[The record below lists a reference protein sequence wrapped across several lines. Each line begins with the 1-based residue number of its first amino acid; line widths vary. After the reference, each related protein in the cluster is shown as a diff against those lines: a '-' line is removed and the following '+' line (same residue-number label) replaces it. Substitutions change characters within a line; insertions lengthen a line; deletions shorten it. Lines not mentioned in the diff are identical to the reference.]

1 MQNDPIGAIAE
12 DVDPRIGFRFGMGGS
27 HSSRTMMSHELQKL
41 FRYCPPS
48 ASHEDYVEAIEKE
61 NCLGKRT
68 VSNRRHLSQK
78 LTELYGLDSS
88 LPLFRVFRLLWYAN
102 EHGRR
107 LLCLFLALA
116 RDPLLRVSAGPV
128 LAMEPGEELLRHLLC
143 KRLRASIRADRMND
157 STVEKVV
164 RNTSSSWTQSGH
176 LEGRSRKFR
185 KAIDATPMS
194 AAYALFLGYALGARD
209 GLMLDTF
216 WAHVLDC
223 DREELIALGF
233 EAKRLGLIDM
243 SRIGE
248 VIAISIDPL
257 LVDGERKLFHGE
269 N

>member
-12 DVDPRIGFRFGMGGS
+12 EVDPRIGFRFGMKGS
-27 HSSRTMMSHELQKL
+27 HSSRTMMSHELHEL
-41 FRYCPPS
+41 FRYSPPS

-88 LPLFRVFRLLWYAN
+88 LPLFRVFRLLWYAD
-102 EHGRR
+102 EHGRP
-107 LLCLFLALA
+107 LLCLLLALA

-128 LAMEPGEELLRHLLC
+128 LAMEPGEELLRDLLW
-143 KRLRASIRADRMND
+143 KRLRASIRSDRMND
-157 STVEKVV
+157 STIEKVV
-164 RNTSSSWTQSGH
+164 RNASSSWTQSGH

-185 KAIDATPMS
+185 RAVDATPMS

-216 WAHVLDC
+216 WAHVLGTG
-223 DREELIALGF
+223 REELVALGL
-233 EAKRLGLIDM
+233 EARRLGLIDM
-243 SRIGE
+243 IRIGE
-248 VIAISIDPL
+248 VMSISMNPL
-257 LVDGERKLFHGE
+257 LTDGERKLFHGE